1 MSLKNIPNQN
11 SPEDYN
17 FLEAKGVMRETPYK
31 NFIIDKG
38 NYIVKTAETKEE
50 LIATFKLRYTVYG
63 AFYSKKPDRPI
74 DVDEFDK
81 NADHIIVINK
91 ELNKVVG
98 TYRILSSDH
107 VDSFYTER
115 EFNID
120 EFKKT
125 AGRIAEMGRATVDT
139 EARSGVV
146 ITLLWRGV
154 AEYIKLVEAEH
165 LIGCAT
171 FWTNDKTVALD
182 AWHYFNQIGVLLKTK
197 TTPCKENIIDNWAE
211 LIETTSRTP
220 EEIQA
225 IKKSLPPLVKSYI
238 KAGAI
243 FGSEPARDN
252 KLSSYDFLATCKM
265 SDLSQNLVK
274 KYF

>member
-1 MSLKNIPNQN
+1 MSLEAYLGDNVG
-11 SPEDYN
+11 EDYN
-17 FLEAKGVMRETPYK
+17 FIKEKGIFRETPYK
-31 NFIIDKG
+31 KVYFDKG
-38 NYIVKTAETKEE
+38 NYIVKTADSVEE

-63 AFYSKKPDRPI
+63 TFYSQKPARPI

-81 NADHIIVINK
+81 YADHIIVINK

-98 TYRILSSDH
+98 TYRVLSSENI
-107 VDSFYTER
+107 DSFYTER

-125 AGRIAEMGRATVDT
+125 AGKIIEMGRATVDT

-154 AEYIKLVEAEH
+154 ADYIKLAQADY

-171 FWTNDKTVALD
+171 FWSDDKSVPLD
-182 AWHYFNQIGVLLKTK
+182 AWHYFNQIDVLLKTK
-197 TTPCKENIIDNWAE
+197 TSPRSGNTIPSWDE
-211 LIETTSRTP
+211 LTSTTKKSP
-220 EEIQA
+220 EEIEQ
-225 IKKSLPPLVKSYI
+225 IRKSLPPLVKSYI
-238 KAGAI
+238 KAGAV

-252 KLSSYDFLATCKM
+252 KLCSYDFLATCKM
-265 SDLSQNLVK
+265 TDLSQNLVK

>member
-1 MSLKNIPNQN
+1 MSFKYSAENH
-11 SPEDYN
+11 SPEDYSY
-17 FLEAKGVMRETPYK
+17 LKDKGVVREVPHQK
-31 NFIIDKG
+31 VLFDKG
-38 NYIVKTAETKEE
+38 NYVVKTADTIDE

-63 AFYSKKPDRPI
+63 KFYAEKPARDL
-74 DVDEFDK
+74 DVDEFDQK
-81 NADHIIVINK
+81 ADHIIVINK

-98 TYRILSSDH
+98 TYRVLSSDY

-115 EFNID
+115 EFDID

-125 AGRIAEMGRATVDT
+125 AGKIVEMGRATVDT

-154 AEYIKLVEAEH
+154 ADYIKLIEADH

-171 FWTNDKTVALD
+171 FWSDDKKVPLD
-182 AWHYFNQIGVLLKTK
+182 AWHYFNGIDVLLKTK
-197 TTPCKENIIDNWAE
+197 TTPCSENIIAGWEE
-211 LIETTSRTP
+211 LTQSTSRTP
-220 EEIQA
+220 EEILE

-252 KLSSYDFLATCKM
+252 KLSSYDFLATCKLT
-265 SDLSQNLVK
+265 DLSKNLVK